1 MACCQNAV
9 VTRCSCGAVSG
20 HVYLLHILS
29 CLKVPANRT
38 RQLQFNRRLARP
50 EGGGRQHGSGAWPE
64 QIVCLRYIFYGNK
77 YASTFAAVIVAR
89 RTAQHVCMCVR
100 VCLLCTYI
108 CVLAG
113 AVGGSI
119 GIFLQF
125 YGTCDSSF
133 ACLIYFMAIAAT
145 QRSSSGLGLL
155 FI

>member
-1 MACCQNAV
+1 M
-9 VTRCSCGAVSG
+9 
-20 HVYLLHILS
+20 
-29 CLKVPANRT
+29 PANRT

-89 RTAQHVCMCVR
+89 RTAQHVCMCVS
-100 VCLLCTYI
+100 L
-108 CVLAG
+108 CVLSTYVCWQFGQWQMEGLGTGTG
-113 AVGGSI
+113 ALVY
-119 GIFLQF
+119 FLQF